1 MNDIQIKQFE
11 DRLKE
16 LGEFAKRA
24 DGRYSESEIIDWVS
38 ECVGVFYEIGV
49 DAVIIRI
56 FLDYFS
62 FGIVEA
68 EDYGVHMIMREPE
81 LYKVKTIGPF
91 HEKTHQESGFSRRR
105 VPSGHYEL
113 VGSFYY
119 AKIAFSSARNTL
131 KNKIAERRIV
141 PFWLIEQTSADDSI
155 KHLSSSLELIEN
167 KYENKDAYG
176 LVTEAVTLLDS
187 VLNLDADLKNKDSI
201 GGKLSS
207 LIENETKR
215 QTFGVSKDLIIGLN
229 CGRILRNAKVIHK
242 DAPIKYE
249 FPFLIATSFAYLV
262 LFFVECA
269 VLNGKIINYEQ
280 N

>member
-1 MNDIQIKQFE
+1 MNNIQIEQFNE
-11 DRLKE
+11 RLKK

-62 FGIVEA
+62 FGIAEA
-68 EDYGVHMIMREPE
+68 EDEGPVFMREPE

-91 HEKTHQESGFSRRR
+91 HEKTHQESGYSRRR
-105 VPSGHYEL
+105 VPSGYYEL

-131 KNKIAERRIV
+131 KNKVAERRIV

-155 KHLSSSLELIEN
+155 KHLSSSLELIES
-167 KYENKDAYG
+167 KYENKDAHG

-187 VLNLDADLKNKDSI
+187 VLNLDADLKNKANI

-207 LIENETKR
+207 LVENETKR

-242 DAPIKYE
+242 DMPIKYE

-262 LFFVECA
+262 LFFVECTI
-269 VLNGKIINYEQ
+269 LNEKVIHYE

>member
-1 MNDIQIKQFE
+1 MNNIQIEQFE

-16 LGEFAKRA
+16 LGKFAKRA
-24 DGRYSESEIIDWVS
+24 DGRYSEPEIIDWVS

-49 DAVIIRI
+49 DAVIVRI

-62 FGIVEA
+62 FGIVEV
-68 EDYGVHMIMREPE
+68 EDYDDYYMVTRKPE

-91 HEKTHQESGFSRRR
+91 HEKTHQQSGFSRRR
-105 VPSGHYEL
+105 VPSGYYEL

-131 KNKIAERRIV
+131 KNKVEERRIV

-167 KYENKDAYG
+167 KYENKDTYG
-176 LVTEAVTLLDS
+176 LVAESITLLDS
-187 VLNLDADLKNKDSI
+187 VLNLDADLKTKDSI
-201 GGKLSS
+201 GGKLNS
-207 LIENETKR
+207 LIENEPKR
-215 QTFGVSKDLIIGLN
+215 QSFGVSRDLVAGLN
-229 CGRILRNAKVIHK
+229 SGRILRNEKVIHK
-242 DAPIKYE
+242 EAPLKYE
-249 FPFLIATSFAYLV
+249 VPFLIATSFAYLI

-269 VLNGKIINYEQ
+269 VLNGKIIHYE